1 MWPWIDEL
9 GMEWLALIGPLE
21 RLGHSA
27 VEVVDEAE
35 DLLLQVIDGAEIA
48 AP

>member
-1 MWPWIDEL
+1 VIISGQSTTFDN
-9 GMEWLALIGPLE
+9 
-21 RLGHSA
+21 SS
-27 VEVVDEAE
+27 VDEAE